1 MAQNICRCCGRVVWA
16 SDNAPI
22 HTKCIPNHW
31 TKHAKGKNARRCR
44 EFSKERETWSQINP
58 STI

>member
-1 MAQNICRCCGRVVWA
+1 MAQNICRSCGRVVWA

-31 TKHAKGKNARRCR
+31 TKHAKGKNVRRCR
-44 EFSKERETWSQINP
+44 EFSKERVTWSR
-58 STI
+58 